1 MPVKPIPLV
10 QAKRSI
16 KRYLDTR
23 SASALFD
30 EFVSEIYDAEKLSA
44 DDYAELRK
52 KLTKNSRSTVLLV
65 HLKH

>member
-1 MPVKPIPLV
+1 MPAKPMPLIQVK
-10 QAKRSI
+10 RNI

-23 SASALFD
+23 TASALFD
-30 EFVSEIYDAEKLSA
+30 EFVSEIYDAKSLSA

-52 KLTKNSRSTVLLV
+52 KLTKNSRSSVMLV

>member
-1 MPVKPIPLV
+1 MPAKPMPLIQV
-10 QAKRSI
+10 KRSI

-30 EFVSEIYDAEKLSA
+30 EFVSQIYDAKSLSA

-52 KLTKNSRSTVLLV
+52 KLTKNSRSSVMLIQ
-65 HLKH
+65 LKH